1 MKKVYRNI
9 GHPTDI
15 ISDIHPEIKL
25 EVCRINVNS
34 TWLLWA
40 YIMDSFYFSGLFR
53 WHSGKEPTC
62 NAGDSRDTGL
72 ISGSGKSSGG
82 GNSMD
87 KGAWWTI
94 IQGIT
99 KSHTQP
105 STVSC
110 FIFLS
115 FYYYRYNR

>member
-1 MKKVYRNI
+1 M
-9 GHPTDI
+9 
-15 ISDIHPEIKL
+15 SPEMKL

-40 YIMDSFYFSGLFR
+40 YIMDSFYFSGLSR
-53 WHSGKEPTC
+53 WHSGKEPIC
-62 NAGDSRDTGL
+62 NAGDSRHTGL

-82 GNSMD
+82 GHGNPLHYSCLENSMD
-87 KGAWWTI
+87 KGAWWAT

-99 KSHTQP
+99 ESHTQL
-105 STVSC
+105 STVLC

-115 FYYYRYNR
+115 FYLLL